1 MLRRSQPITF
11 ALLTRIVSASC
22 GYNLFLPFSFFPSS
36 NLLLLLC
43 SLPFLFMFLTISNSL
58 TAINGS
64 YFSLAHSAGFGHI
77 YIQNTSDDSPITPCH
92 KLTMTNTYIHTT
104 AFFCSQRLSAL
115 VFKHT
120 WGVNPQSLRP
130 FTARFVFNLY
140 IHFSHSVTIQR
151 NLSTY
156 SRRWTLHHLQSK
168 FY

>member
-43 SLPFLFMFLTISNSL
+43 SLPFFFMFLTISNSL

-92 KLTMTNTYIHTT
+92 KLTMTNTYIHTHNSFLLFSASVSPGVQAHLRCKSPIT
-104 AFFCSQRLSAL
+104 ASFHCQICIQFVYSLFPQRHYS
-115 VFKHT
+115 KE
-120 WGVNPQSLRP
+120 PQ
-130 FTARFVFNLY
+130 Y
-140 IHFSHSVTIQR
+140 I
-151 NLSTY
+151 
-156 SRRWTLHHLQSK
+156 
-168 FY
+168 